1 MTRAIM
7 TPEASARLSRTG
19 ILAQDVSR
27 LKYVSGAR
35 EEALRRLGIETVG
48 DLLLHIPRRY
58 LDFTRGYS
66 IETAP
71 LGQVCTIIA
80 TVDRVMEK
88 RPRPRLIVT
97 EVMLVDDSGV
107 LRVSFFKQPW
117 IAKQLKPGDRLAVM
131 GKVEFAYGFKQM
143 ASPHYEP
150 TRFVFLPGRDCAGAR
165 CVRGL
170 ERSLDAPYCFCC
182 LRDSGCIFAILFLPN
197 WR

>member
-131 GKVEFAYGFKQM
+131 GKAEVAYGGFT
-143 ASPHYEP
+143 A
-150 TRFVFLPGRDCAGAR
+150 L
-165 CVRGL
+165 
-170 ERSLDAPYCFCC
+170 
-182 LRDSGCIFAILFLPN
+182 
-197 WR
+197 